1 MSALQVLV
9 REYGYLSLLITL
21 FLDGSGLPWPTEAT
35 LVLAGLAVK
44 AGHMTWLLSWGAA
57 LLGGT
62 AGSALSY
69 YLGARLGH
77 DALRNLIGTLR
88 MPVSTLDKVDAWF
101 ERHGDR
107 AVFFARFIPFVRV
120 LVGYPAGIT
129 GMDFRRYM
137 LFSMAGYGLYIALTL
152 GLGYAGLSLAHIIGD
167 ADLALSVFGTLFA
180 VIAWFKWIRP
190 RLKRRSGKL

>member
-44 AGHMTWLLSWGAA
+44 AGHMRWFLSWGAA

-77 DALRNLIGTLR
+77 DSLRNLMGTLR
-88 MPVSTLDKVDAWF
+88 LPASTLDKVDAWF

-137 LFSMAGYGLYIALTL
+137 LFSMAGYALYIALTL
-152 GLGYAGLSLAHIIGD
+152 GLGYAGLSLAHFIGD
-167 ADLALSVFGTLFA
+167 ADVVLSVFGTLFA

-190 RLKRRSGKL
+190 RLKRRSGRL